1 MSPSGS
7 SLLLT
12 FILQTDQF
20 THLKKR
26 KIPLKN
32 PQKTKNPKTSAT
44 LKTCFV
50 GQFIQIPSFGA
61 LCFISFRAG
70 PVGMELFRMACRR
83 SWGSSLFGS
92 FHLFG
97 SLSLQVWL
105 YFFFNCIRDPSQNSL
120 GTHSSVSREAG
131 DRASPPF
138 MCPCPTALCWVKR
151 RKHCDKDFRLQHLFH
166 LGNFRWLKPTSQKQE
181 GSYQLT
187 NDCFGVSKHPPP

>member
-1 MSPSGS
+1 MWANSSKFLPLELCVSLASGQDLEVWNCS
-7 SLLLT
+7 EWLVGGAGDQAYLAV
-12 FILQTDQF
+12 FIYLEVYRF
-20 THLKKR
+20 R
-26 KIPLKN
+26 
-32 PQKTKNPKTSAT
+32 S
-44 LKTCFV
+44 
-50 GQFIQIPSFGA
+50 GFI
-61 LCFISFRAG
+61 
-70 PVGMELFRMACRR
+70 
-83 SWGSSLFGS
+83 
-92 FHLFG
+92 
-97 SLSLQVWL
+97 
-105 YFFFNCIRDPSQNSL
+105 FFNCIRDPSQNSL